1 MAGGAGCAACFAASA
16 LASFACARC
25 SRLLGAASATYA
37 ANVGTLVS
45 IFPGRHVS
53 RNTWRRFGCVC
64 ARSMGD
70 ASLPRLAQLFLDV
83 VLLVLPRNSF
93 DGDRAALLRLASVRK
108 HFVEDMRANNGAFA
122 LDLHLCARNVVM
134 VSPYPSCH
142 LACFDRA
149 HIQSVKRLAAR
160 FQSIGSLSIDLHRLP
175 RDLFAHGLR
184 HLFPFTKNQLVSL
197 HLSHCK
203 LAVNSHLLRELAS
216 LRNLTSLTLDGNK
229 FHVCDP
235 CFPGFS
241 DKLECLSVAGC
252 RGVRAVLLASVSKTL
267 QSLVWNDNVMLE
279 SEKPFFFA
287 WLADSRLDSLDVEN
301 CGLFPHDAEAFQAAF
316 ARMPS
321 LMGLNIAHNEYFE
334 NIILWWMYEHW
345 RGGHVPCFFRM
356 HVSNM
361 HVCFPDH
368 GAPVF
373 LSD

>member
-1 MAGGAGCAACFAASA
+1 
-16 LASFACARC
+16 
-25 SRLLGAASATYA
+25 
-37 ANVGTLVS
+37 
-45 IFPGRHVS
+45 
-53 RNTWRRFGCVC
+53 
-64 ARSMGD
+64 MGD
-70 ASLPRLAQLFLDV
+70 ASLPPLAQLFLDV
-83 VLLVLPRNSF
+83 VLFVLPR
-93 DGDRAALLRLASVRK
+93 DILQADRGALLRLARVRK
-108 HFVEDMRANNGAFA
+108 RLVEDMHLGAGAFA
-122 LDLHLCARNVVM
+122 LDLHLCTRNVVM

-175 RDLFAHGLR
+175 RGCNFTNTTQVLDLAFHCIRVGRARELHISHAVFNTDLFAHGLR

-229 FHVCDP
+229 FQVWDP
-235 CFPGFS
+235 CFEGFS

-267 QSLVWNDNVMLE
+267 QSLVWNDNVILE
-279 SEKPFFFA
+279 AEKPFFFA

-361 HVCFPDH
+361 HVCFPEH